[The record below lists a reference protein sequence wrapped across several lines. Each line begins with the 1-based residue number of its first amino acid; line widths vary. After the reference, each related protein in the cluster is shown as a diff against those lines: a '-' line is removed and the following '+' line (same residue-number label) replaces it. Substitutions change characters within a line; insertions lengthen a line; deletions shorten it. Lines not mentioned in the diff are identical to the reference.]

1 MQFIVVEI
9 LEMKERPKEWTQLL
23 VITLSKKG
31 NFKNCQSCHTIS
43 LIRHPSKF
51 MLRVILNKF
60 MLRVIL
66 NPLRAKAEKLLA
78 EEQAGFRPGQSTVE
92 QILISQVI
100 IERRLRRQCSLS
112 KITFLVGPQ
121 ESLLATVKR
130 WKLVWFGHVTCQDS
144 LSKTI
149 LQGTLKTE

>member
-1 MQFIVVEI
+1 MLRVI
-9 LEMKERPKEWTQLL
+9 L
-23 VITLSKKG
+23 
-31 NFKNCQSCHTIS
+31 N
-43 LIRHPSKF
+43 KF

-78 EEQAGFRPGQSTVE
+78 EEQAGFRPCQSTVE

-100 IERRLRRQCSLS
+100 IERRLRHQCSLS